1 MDQVPRSS
9 PPQRNFGLR
18 LETCWPALPRSEF
31 YHLECKTPK
40 KSKSRDTINATLDRH
55 FGTAA
60 NLQNTTSSRPALGP
74 TIGSPLSIHLN
85 GNHGGDDRLNGSDIY
100 PISRKSLLKE
110 ICSPLT
116 GMPTNFEFLP
126 GLFRFK
132 GYCDQKATEAYD
144 HDRRVRE
151 AIRPPAHEPLPDPAG
166 NDYTG
171 PIDQVQPGDILHSTR
186 YDEYREFMR
195 TKKNITNIKLW
206 GTNEEWIDNHQ
217 RPFSGGNI
225 NPPSNPF
232 E

>member
-1 MDQVPRSS
+1 MQPLTVTSAPQQTYKT
-9 PPQRNFGLR
+9 PPQAAQHWVRQLV
-18 LETCWPALPRSEF
+18 ALFPS
-31 YHLECKTPK
+31 
-40 KSKSRDTINATLDRH
+40 
-55 FGTAA
+55 
-60 NLQNTTSSRPALGP
+60 TSTEITEEMIASMVLIF
-74 TIGSPLSIHLN
+74 TQ
-85 GNHGGDDRLNGSDIY
+85 Y
-100 PISRKSLLKE
+100 PESLLKE

-166 NDYTG
+166 KDYTG

-195 TKKNITNIKLW
+195 TKKNITYIKLW

-217 RPFSGGNI
+217 RPFSGVNI
-225 NPPSNPF
+225 NPPPNPF